1 MFSSIYVHTNACIYT
16 QPYREGGSDDREWE
30 DTQVQI
36 KQVSKMLTIGV
47 KTVDILVLNACSVSL
62 KLLSTEKVLKIKLYI
77 LLHNIV
83 F

>member
-1 MFSSIYVHTNACIYT
+1 MVYVSYSQIVPPPQLCNMYMCFTSIYVHINACIYT

-47 KTVDILVLNACSVSL
+47 KTMDILVLNACS
-62 KLLSTEKVLKIKLYI
+62 EA
-77 LLHNIV
+77 
-83 F
+83 